1 MTRYNFKPGKRL
13 WQEDD
18 ATHMLP
24 DHESREQA
32 WLRLTGAPFN
42 AKEALVKIDHGD
54 SDDYFCRVGEK
65 VFLLSSSWPGEASIY
80 EVEVIEP

>member
-1 MTRYNFKPGKRL
+1 MTQYRFKMGKRL

-32 WLRLTGAPFN
+32 WLRLTGARFKHD
-42 AKEALVKIDHGD
+42 AALVEVDHGD
-54 SDDYFCRVGEK
+54 STDYFFRVGEK

-80 EVEVIEP
+80 EVEEVQ